1 MDWPY
6 PILYGKE
13 ETVVADI
20 LILGGGIAGSHAAI
34 NAAKKGMDVV
44 VVDKGP
50 VIRSGSGGAG
60 VDHWHLACTNPCSRV
75 TPEEMIEELSK
86 FEGYSYAEY
95 GNGITAYIT
104 CKESYDTLMDVEAMG
119 VKVRDVEDRFAG
131 APFRDEKTKLLFAY
145 DYEKRHN
152 IRVNGGADIKV
163 ALFNELKR
171 RGVRLYERVMV
182 TRLLTAEDKE
192 GKRVVG
198 ATGVNVRTGAFYI
211 FLAKATIL
219 CMGPP
224 SGLWIFSTELNG
236 LASIFGDPNNT
247 GEGTAAAWLAG
258 VELTLM
264 EGSSRALSSG
274 GFRYPLYGTGDCHNT
289 WYPCSVV
296 DAEGKEIP
304 WVGRDGSVLTD
315 FYQRLR
321 SAEGQKFFFYGRRGP
336 YDVQG
341 PDLLPD
347 FPERIR
353 KGEFVLPLFADLPGL
368 PETERR
374 VIWGF
379 MIYHE
384 GKTRIVYN
392 TYTKAGFDPNKD
404 MLQIPI
410 MPPQEYG
417 GRPFWEHYGP
427 TQWREGPSPGI
438 FSGGGILFDWD
449 LATNLKGLYV
459 AGTQGYAGGDHS
471 QSACTGRYAG
481 RKAAAYARRAALAQ
495 FDRRQVE
502 EEKDRVYSF
511 VKREDGL
518 CWKEIRAGIC
528 RVMQD
533 YCGEFKNGKTLELG
547 LRLLRS
553 IGENEARLLYAR
565 NPHELMRVLECTT
578 LLTIGEIVMQACL
591 ARKASSAYINFFRLD
606 YPEVDPP
613 NWYKLLT
620 LRLEGDEVKLGER
633 PVRYWLL
640 PPYASSYEENYRKH
654 CEL

>member
-1 MDWPY
+1 MRWPY
-6 PILYGKE
+6 AVSYERE
-13 ETVVADI
+13 EVVRCDV
-20 LILGGGIAGSHAAI
+20 LVLGGGIAGCHAAI
-34 NAAKKGMDVV
+34 NAARKGANVV

-50 VIRSGSGGAG
+50 TIRSGSGGAG
-60 VDHWHLACTNPCSRV
+60 VDHWHLACTNPCSLV
-75 TPEEMIEELSK
+75 TPEEMIEELER

-104 CKESYDTLMDVEAMG
+104 CKESYDTLLDVETMG
-119 VKVRDVEDRFAG
+119 VKVRDLEDRFVG
-131 APFRDEKTKLLFAY
+131 APFRDDSTKLLFAY

-163 ALFNELKR
+163 ALFKELKR
-171 RGVRLYERVMV
+171 QGVGIYERIMV
-182 TRLLTAEDKE
+182 TRLLTAEDNE

-198 ATGVNVRTGAFYI
+198 AMGVNVRTGAFYI
-211 FLAKATIL
+211 FLSKATVL
-219 CMGPP
+219 SMGPP

-247 GEGTAAAWLAG
+247 GEGTAAAWEAG

-289 WYPCSVV
+289 WYPCNIV
-296 DAEGKEIP
+296 DAEGKEVP
-304 WVGRDGSVLTD
+304 WVGRDGRVLAD
-315 FYQRLR
+315 FYERVR
-321 SAEGQKFFFYGRRGP
+321 CAEGQRFFFYGRRGP
-336 YDVQG
+336 YAVQG
-341 PDLLPD
+341 PDLIPD
-347 FPERIR
+347 LSERIR
-353 KGEFVLPLFADLPGL
+353 SGEFVLPLFADLPGL
-368 PETERR
+368 PEPERR

-379 MIYHE
+379 MIYEE
-384 GKTRIVYN
+384 GKTRIIYD
-392 TYTKAGFDPNKD
+392 TYTKAGFDPGRD

-410 MPPQEYG
+410 MPPEEYG

-427 TQWREGPSPGI
+427 PQWREGPSPGI

-481 RKAAAYARRAALAQ
+481 RKAASYARRTRLHEIE
-495 FDRRQVE
+495 RRQIE
-502 EEKDRVYSF
+502 EEKERVYAF
-511 VKREDGL
+511 VKRKDGIS
-518 CWKEIRAGIC
+518 WKEFRAGMC

-533 YCGEFKNGKTLELG
+533 YCGEFKSAHTLELG

-553 IGENEARLLYAR
+553 LRENEARLLHAR

-578 LLTIGEIVMQACL
+578 LLTIGEVVFQACL
-591 ARKASSAYINFFRLD
+591 ARKASSRHLNFYRLD
-606 YPEVDPP
+606 YPTLDPP
-613 NWYKLLT
+613 EWYKLVT
-620 LRLEGDEVKLGER
+620 LRLEGGEVKFGER

-640 PPYASSYEENYRKH
+640 PPCSSSYEENYRQH